1 MRGPGDGMASSVG
14 DCSRVSS
21 LSKQESDIFFS
32 LHMTP
37 FRQIHCLPSFNHS
50 IRAPADN
57 GIKMS
62 HAIIIIMSKSLNH
75 TNVCV
80 WLPSVLACN
89 YNQKV
94 WITLAFFPSAAQP
107 LLSVFS
113 SSLKFSMFS
122 LCRHIVLLAHHR
134 VANLFSFSSICQHVQ
149 LHYCAIIWQQTL
161 ANPISWPLIWI
172 LRVDMS
178 KAVTTRRSIFVAI
191 M

>member
-14 DCSRVSS
+14 DCSRVCLACQSKKVIFSS
-21 LSKQESDIFFS
+21 N
-32 LHMTP
+32 
-37 FRQIHCLPSFNHS
+37 RQIQCLPSFNYS

-62 HAIIIIMSKSLNH
+62 HAIIIMSKSLNH

-94 WITLAFFPSAAQP
+94 WMTLAFFPSATQP

-122 LCRHIVLLAHHR
+122 LCRHIVLLAHHH
-134 VANLFSFSSICQHVQ
+134 VANRFSFSSICHHVQ
-149 LHYCAIIWQQTL
+149 RHYCAIIWQQTL

-172 LRVDMS
+172 LRVDVS
-178 KAVTTRRSIFVAI
+178 KAVTTQRSIFVAI